1 MIFNQYDAEAILKIP
16 LSRRQVQD
24 KMVWMHC
31 RNGKYTVKSGYHV
44 ARMLAGDTNGR
55 EESSEQ
61 RANHRVWNRLWQLRV
76 PSKIK
81 VFGWSACIDIL
92 PSKVNLVRRQI
103 LKEDRCGLCQQCPCR
118 EGKIPDL
125 SQADTSQYQ
134 VHKIQPITKH
144 HVLLLDFAITTQ
156 KPTEICQVSCKN
168 QSHLSTCKQ

>member
-1 MIFNQYDAEAILKIP
+1 MIFNLFDAEAILKIP

-44 ARMLAGDTNGR
+44 ARMLAGDNNGR

-61 RANHRVWNRLWQLRV
+61 KANHQVWNRLWQLRV

-81 VFGWSACIDIL
+81 VFGWRACLNIL

-103 LKEDRCGLCQQCPCR
+103 LKEDRCGLCQRCLESVIHALWECSAAQDVCA
-118 EGKIPDL
+118 G
-125 SQADTSQYQ
+125 
-134 VHKIQPITKH
+134 
-144 HVLLLDFAITTQ
+144 
-156 KPTEICQVSCKN
+156 
-168 QSHLSTCKQ
+168 STA